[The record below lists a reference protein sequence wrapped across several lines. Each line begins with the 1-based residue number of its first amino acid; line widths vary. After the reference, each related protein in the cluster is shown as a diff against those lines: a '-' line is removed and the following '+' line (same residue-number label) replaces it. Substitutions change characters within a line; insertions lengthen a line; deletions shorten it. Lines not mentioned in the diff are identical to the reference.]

1 MILKKEKIVF
11 GSMLFLGILL
21 YFFTENSYAPLF
33 LIGICTYGIVAYIAS
48 RISGKKI
55 DVCLSGERQCEKGKQ
70 IEVVLH
76 TKNNSRIPIWNM
88 EILLSVKNKLTGEQL
103 EVKKE
108 ISLFMLQ
115 GKQIHFYLEAQFCGC
130 IEISVEKI
138 TNSDPFGIFHKER
151 NIHVKNQYY
160 VFPKLLE
167 TDFTI
172 EQLNQYNMESYKYSP
187 LKSGDDTSETFGI
200 REYKEGD
207 SLKSIHWKLTG
218 KMEDIIVREAGLPIE
233 NSVMILLDKREQEG
247 ISADQKDK
255 LTEIF
260 LSLSNTIIK
269 NGIHHAIGWYNYER
283 EKFEQYRIQST
294 EDIYMIIAELLSSP
308 YCKDEISTVD
318 RFIESDTGKE
328 YGNYLYVTESDVAE
342 TETEKL
348 MTYGN
353 VEIYRTKAF
362 N

>member
-1 MILKKEKIVF
+1 MLKKEKIVF
-11 GSMLFLGILL
+11 GSMFFLGILL
-21 YFFTENSYAPLF
+21 YFFTETSYASIF
-33 LIGICTYGIVAYIAS
+33 LIGICIYGIVAYIAS
-48 RISGKKI
+48 RISGKQI
-55 DVCLSGERQCEKGKQ
+55 EIYFSGEKQCEKGKQ

-76 TKNNSRIPIWNM
+76 TKNNSKIPIWNV
-88 EILLSVKNKLTGEQL
+88 EIFLSVKNKLTGEQV

-108 ISLFMLQ
+108 LSLFMLQ
-115 GKQIHFYLEAQFCGC
+115 SKQVCFYLEAQFCGC
-130 IEISVEKI
+130 IEISVERI
-138 TNSDPFGIFHKER
+138 RILDPLGIFVKDR
-151 NIHVKNQYY
+151 NVYIETQYY

-172 EQLNQYNMESYKYSP
+172 EQLDQYNMESYKYSP

-207 SLKSIHWKLTG
+207 SLKAIHWKLTG

-247 ISADQKDK
+247 ISANQKDK

-260 LSLSNTIIK
+260 LSLSNTIMK

-318 RFIESDTGKE
+318 RFIGSDAGKE
-328 YGNYLYVTESDVAE
+328 YSNYLYVTESDVAE
-342 TETEKL
+342 REAEKL

>member
-1 MILKKEKIVF
+1 MKKEKIVF
-11 GSMLFLGILL
+11 GSMCFLGILL
-21 YFFTENSYAPLF
+21 YFFTESSYASIF
-33 LIGICTYGIVAYIAS
+33 LIGICIYGIVAYITS
-48 RISGKKI
+48 RISGKQI
-55 DVCLSGERQCEKGKQ
+55 EVSFSGEKQCEKGKQ
-70 IEVVLH
+70 IEIVLH
-76 TKNNSRIPIWNM
+76 TKNNSKIPIWNM
-88 EILLSVKNKLTGEQL
+88 EIVLSVKNKLTGEQL

-108 ISLFMLQ
+108 FSLFILQ
-115 GKQIHFYLEAQFCGC
+115 EKQDSFYLESQFCGC
-130 IEISVEKI
+130 IEISIERI
-138 TNSDPFGIFHKER
+138 RISDLFGVFIKER
-151 NIHVKNQYY
+151 TIHMENQYY

-207 SLKSIHWKLTG
+207 RLKAIHWKLTG
-218 KMEDIIVREAGLPIE
+218 KMENLIVREAGLPIE
-233 NSVMILLDKREQEG
+233 NSVMILLDKRECEE

-260 LSLSNTIIK
+260 LSLSNTIMK

-328 YGNYLYVTESDVAE
+328 YSNYLYVTESNVAE
-342 TETEKL
+342 RETEKL

-353 VEIYRTKAF
+353 VEIYRAKAF